1 MKFLRLLNPEKNPH
15 LRAIL
20 YTISASGVLHLIVI
34 SIAAPVNKNAQIVNP
49 FAIVG
54 IDELFP
60 ALGRGVWS
68 AIIGWII
75 FVVTIYWFSKV
86 IRRSPNK

>member
-1 MKFLRLLNPEKNPH
+1 MKFLQLLNPEKNPN

-34 SIAAPVNKNAQIVNP
+34 SIAAPVNNNAQIVNP

-60 ALGRGVWS
+60 SLGKGVWS
-68 AIIGWII
+68 AIIGWLI
-75 FVVTIYWFSKV
+75 FVSTIYWFSRV
-86 IRRSPNK
+86 IKRFPNK